1 MRQPVCVKVFLF
13 AFVVSLCF
21 SWPSDAEEGSF
32 SQWLT
37 ELRAEAVAQ
46 GISQHI
52 LDRAFAGVSPI
63 PRVIELDRKQP
74 EFVQTFSRYFETRVT
89 PERVLWGRAKFD
101 EHRGLLRS
109 VAGRYGVDPEV
120 IVAFW
125 GLETNYGSFTGQYRA
140 VDALATLAYNGR
152 RAAFFRGELIAVLH
166 LMEKGDVP
174 VDALSSW
181 AGALG
186 QMQFMPSTYLAYA
199 VDADGDG
206 HRDLWN
212 SPADAFASAG
222 HYLSAMGWE
231 NAKPWG
237 QEVRLPET
245 FDYYLSGGDTALAAA
260 DWHRLGV
267 RSVSGPD
274 LSMTDT
280 VGSIVLPA
288 GAFQGPALL
297 VYKNFKTI
305 MRWNR
310 STFYAV
316 AVGNLSDQ
324 IAGGRPFQA
333 RSDSGEPRLSRAD
346 IREMQTRLAALGYDT
361 GGVDGIIGSQTRRA
375 IRGFQRSQALPP
387 DGHPSVTVLHELRSE
402 VQDLPDPRPWEGA
415 NAQKAPNG
423 L

>member
-1 MRQPVCVKVFLF
+1 M
-13 AFVVSLCF
+13 SLCF
-21 SWPSDAEEGSF
+21 SRSGVADEVTF
-32 SQWLT
+32 SRWLT
-37 ELRAEAVAQ
+37 DVRAEATSE
-46 GISQHI
+46 GISQHT
-52 LDRAFAGVSPI
+52 LDRAFAGVLPI
-63 PRVIELDRKQP
+63 PRVVELDRQQP
-74 EFVQTFSRYFETRVT
+74 EFVQTFWRYFGSRVT
-89 PERVLWGRAKFD
+89 PERVLRGRENLK
-101 EHRGLLRS
+101 EHHELLTRI
-109 VAGRYGVDPEV
+109 AQRYGVEPEV

-125 GLETNYGSFTGQYRA
+125 GLETNYGSNTGHFRA

-152 RAAFFRGELIAVLH
+152 RAAFFRKELLAILS

-174 VDALSSW
+174 IDVQSSW

-199 VDADGDG
+199 EDFDGDG
-206 HRDLWN
+206 RRDLWN
-212 SPADAFASAG
+212 SLDDAFASAG

-231 NAKPWG
+231 SAQPWG

-245 FDYYLSGGDTALAAA
+245 FDYYLSGWDTKLAAS
-260 DWHRLGV
+260 DWYRLGV
-267 RSVSGPD
+267 RNLTGPD
-274 LSMTDT
+274 LKGKAT

-288 GAFQGPALL
+288 GAVQGPALL
-297 VYKNFKTI
+297 VYKNFNTI

-324 IAGGRPFQA
+324 IAGDRPFQA
-333 RSDSGEPRLSRAD
+333 GGDRNEPRLARAD
-346 IREMQTRLAALGYDT
+346 ILEIQARLGALGYDT

-375 IRGFQRSQALPP
+375 IRGFQRSQSLPP

-402 VQDLPDPRPWEGA
+402 VKALPDLRPLTGA
-415 NAQKAPNG
+415 DAQRVPNG